1 LSASL
6 REQKGDTIRIKDVF
20 KSFLRSIRKK
30 SEKASDF
37 LKKVVAGIPRFLYRS
52 RKTIFLVVVVVLVT
66 LVFNFLI
73 VSWFNNGASNNGNNG
88 NGNNGVNDQTV
99 PTTGTLY
106 VNGLEIYGGD
116 IKSDSGND
124 SIDWGEL
131 SIGDS
136 KNASFYVQSTS
147 DIGVELGL
155 NVTNWTPPG
164 IEDYITISWD
174 YNGTLLSP
182 GSEAPLVTVSLD
194 VSSSGDFIDF
204 IVANEVTS
212 FGFDITVYASDS

>member
-1 LSASL
+1 
-6 REQKGDTIRIKDVF
+6 
-20 KSFLRSIRKK
+20 
-30 SEKASDF
+30 
-37 LKKVVAGIPRFLYRS
+37 
-52 RKTIFLVVVVVLVT
+52 VT

-88 NGNNGVNDQTV
+88 NGNNGANDQTV

-106 VNGLEIYGGD
+106 VSGLEIYGGD
-116 IKSDSGND
+116 IKSDSGNG

-131 SIGDS
+131 SLGDS

-147 DIGVELGL
+147 DIDVELGL

-174 YNGTLLSP
+174 YNGTLLGPS
-182 GSEAPLVTVSLD
+182 SEALLVTVSLD